1 MSRYIKDYDP
11 LDLTVDFIK
20 SLDWD
25 VIELKCRLDPLKLT
39 EYVNI
44 LKRELHHLY
53 FDFTYE
59 KYLRPEV
66 YEKYMK
72 ENQVFNYIGKIGGWT
87 ISWPVDRDI
96 PIPGQYQAK
105 PEMYPELNSADFYYD
120 SKIQSQYNFGYL
132 KQIHEILT
140 EKALRQMLMSSHP
153 PGLYVLKHTDGDSK
167 KLHIPF
173 ETNDKATFSFG
184 EDLERVYQMEL
195 GKMYL
200 INPSVP
206 HGTNNE
212 GENDR
217 IHLLTRVDF
226 DYMHTLFAMN
236 SLLE

>member
-1 MSRYIKDYDP
+1 MNRFIKDYDP
-11 LDLTVDFIK
+11 LDLTTDFIK

-25 VIELKCRLDPLKLT
+25 VIELKCQLDPVQLT
-39 EYVNI
+39 EYVTI
-44 LKRELHHLY
+44 LKRDFQHLY

-66 YEKYMK
+66 YEKYVK
-72 ENQVFNYIGKIGGWT
+72 DNQVFNYIGKIGGWT

-105 PEMYPELNSADFYYD
+105 PEMYPELKTADFYYD

-132 KQIHEILT
+132 KTLHEKLT
-140 EKALRQMLMSSHP
+140 ERALRQMLMSNHP
-153 PGLYVLKHTDGDSK
+153 PGLYVLKHTDGESK

-184 EDLERVYQMEL
+184 ENLERVYHMEL

-200 INPSVP
+200 INPCVP
-206 HGTNNE
+206 HGTDNQGNS
-212 GENDR
+212 DR
-217 IHLLTRVDF
+217 IHLLSRVDF
-226 DYMHTLFAMN
+226 DFMPTLFAMT
-236 SLLE
+236 SLTE